1 MKAMEFVGTLIKDP
15 DYLEGVSGN
24 GFGWSKISLVIEE
37 DGSDFVYCFGK
48 FGNKAKVINDMG
60 LVVGDKVRVIYLIEC
75 RAGSGEYEGKYF
87 TSLVIES
94 VEYLG
99 KNDGIDGI
107 MEGGKEVSGVGVKV
121 DEVYMG
127 EDPFGWTFDSGSD
140 SGDMDI
146 PF

>member
-1 MKAMEFVGTLIKDP
+1 MKVMEFVGTLIKDP
-15 DYLEGVSGN
+15 DYLEGISGN

-60 LVVGDKVRVIYLIEC
+60 LVIGDKVRVIYLIEC
-75 RAGSGEYEGKYF
+75 REGTGDYDGKYF

-107 MEGGKEVSGVGVKV
+107 MEGGNEVPGVGVKV
-121 DEVYMG
+121 DEGYMK
-127 EDPFGWTFDSGSD
+127 EDPFGGTFDNSGED
-140 SGDMDI
+140 KEI

>member
-1 MKAMEFVGTLIKDP
+1 MKVMEFVGTLVKEP

-24 GFGWSKISLVIEE
+24 GFVWSKINLVLEE
-37 DGSDFVYCFGK
+37 DGSDFVYSFGK
-48 FGNKAKVINDMG
+48 FGNKAEVINNMG
-60 LVVGDKVRVIYLIEC
+60 LMIGDKVRIFYLIEC
-75 RAGSGEYEGKYF
+75 RAGSGDYEGKYF

-94 VEYLG
+94 IEYLG

-121 DEVYMG
+121 NEEYMSA
-127 EDPFGWTFDSGSD
+127 DPFGGIFDTE
-140 SGDMDI
+140 SGDRDM